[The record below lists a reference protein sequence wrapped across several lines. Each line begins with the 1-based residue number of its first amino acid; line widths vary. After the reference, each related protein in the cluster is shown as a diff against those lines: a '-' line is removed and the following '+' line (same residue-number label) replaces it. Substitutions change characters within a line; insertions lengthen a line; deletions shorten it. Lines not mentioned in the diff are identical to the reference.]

1 MAEMCGEAVLRL
13 QRDPDVL
20 NDIGDKRGAAN
31 VRLARP
37 ATSRNA
43 AQGNGAD
50 SRRG

>member
-1 MAEMCGEAVLRL
+1 MYGEAVLRL

-20 NDIGDKRGAAN
+20 NDIGDKRGAEN
-31 VRLARP
+31 VRL

-43 AQGNGAD
+43 AQGNGGD